1 MRKVL
6 FIMALVGLAVTG
18 ATAKTV
24 KKVKKSP
31 AKTVKK
37 EVAQPVVEAAPTFT
51 ELQDMQVNEVNRLPL
66 HATFFAYENEATALK
81 GEPQNSKNFVSLHGD
96 WTFKGVENADQRPVD
111 FWKPDFNDASWGKMP
126 VPGMWELNGFGD
138 PVYVNIGFA
147 WRGHFKDNPPYV
159 PTKDNHVGS
168 YRRMINIPAD
178 WDGKQ
183 VVAHFGSVT
192 SNMYLWVNGHYVGY
206 TEDSKVAAEFDIT
219 PYVHTGDNLIAFQ
232 VFRWCDGSYCEDQ
245 DFWRLSGVARD
256 SYLYCQDQAER
267 LVDIQ
272 LTPDLTDNYQNGV
285 LNIKKKVA
293 GNVRVDYY
301 LFDAKGE
308 LVTMTTSDTIVVN
321 NVNKW
326 TAETPYLYTLLA
338 KVWKEA
344 KPRQVKG
351 GVKRKDVAALSE
363 VIPLKVG
370 FRKVEIK
377 NAQLLVNGQPILIKG
392 ADRHEMDPDGGY
404 IVSKERMIQDL
415 QVMKRLNINA
425 VRTCHYPDDPV
436 WYDLCDQYGIYL
448 CAEANQES
456 HGFGYKADS
465 EAKKEQFA
473 KQILERNQ
481 HNVAAHFNHPSV
493 IIWSLG
499 NETVDGP
506 NFTAAYKWIKQ
517 NDPSRPIHWE
527 RAQGGDNTDIMCP
540 MYATHKWCEDYCKD
554 ASKTKPLIQC
564 EYNHTMGNS
573 SGGLKEYWDLIRKYP
588 KYQGGFIWDFVD
600 QALHAPQSKNTVD
613 GSRLNDYAYLN
624 TVHYTYGGDYNQY
637 DASDNNFNCNG
648 IIGPDRQLNPHA
660 YEVAHQYQSIWAE
673 PVDLQ
678 HGQLS
683 VYNEHFFT
691 DLSDVS
697 MQWQLLV
704 DGEVADKG
712 EVSELNCGPQQRV
725 NVTLP
730 YQLRD
735 ISGAGDI
742 YLNVCFVLKRSQ
754 PLMQRGQ
761 VVAYNQLTVLESP
774 RHQVATRATTGK
786 AVKVVNKK
794 NEPAITLS
802 GRHFS
807 VQFDRKTGFMTQYVA
822 DGKNLLAAGGSLKP
836 NFWRAVNDNDMGAGV
851 QRKYA
856 VWRNPALNLV
866 SLTVNNKLKSVRA
879 EYDMPDVKARLVLNY
894 VVRPDGSIDVTEQ
907 LTADKSADVPPMF
920 RFGMVMQLPYQMD
933 NSEFY
938 GRGPIE
944 NYADRKSSQTMGIYR
959 LTADEQ
965 FFPYIRP
972 QETGT
977 KSDMRWWNQTDRTGE
992 GLRVMADAPFYA
1004 SALHYDIQTLD
1015 EGMDKAQRHS
1025 PDVKKSA
1032 FTNLYIDLEHAGVG
1046 GVNSWDMNAIAL
1058 PQYRVNYGDKTFN
1071 FTLSP
1076 VR

>member
-51 ELQDMQVNEVNRLPL
+51 EWQDMQVNEVNRLPL

-1015 EGMDKAQRHS
+1015 EGMEKAQRHS

>member
-51 ELQDMQVNEVNRLPL
+51 EWQDMQVNEVNRLPL

-285 LNIKKKVA
+285 LSIKKKVA

>member
-18 ATAKTV
+18 STAKTV

-51 ELQDMQVNEVNRLPL
+51 EWQDMQVNEVNRLPL

-351 GVKRKDVAALSE
+351 GVKRKDVAAMSE

>member
-51 ELQDMQVNEVNRLPL
+51 EWQDMQVNEVNRLPL

-992 GLRVMADAPFYA
+992 GLRVMAAAPFYA

>member
-51 ELQDMQVNEVNRLPL
+51 EWQDMQVNEVNRLPL

-938 GRGPIE
+938 RRRWASTASPPT
-944 NYADRKSSQTMGIYR
+944 SSSSPTSVR
-959 LTADEQ
+959 R
-965 FFPYIRP
+965 RP
-972 QETGT
+972 APRATCAGGT
-977 KSDMRWWNQTDRTGE
+977 RPT
-992 GLRVMADAPFYA
+992 
-1004 SALHYDIQTLD
+1004 
-1015 EGMDKAQRHS
+1015 
-1025 PDVKKSA
+1025 
-1032 FTNLYIDLEHAGVG
+1032 
-1046 GVNSWDMNAIAL
+1046 
-1058 PQYRVNYGDKTFN
+1058 
-1071 FTLSP
+1071 
-1076 VR
+1076 VRARDCA

>member
-51 ELQDMQVNEVNRLPL
+51 EWQDMQVNEVNRLPL

-344 KPRQVKG
+344 KPCQVKG

>member
-51 ELQDMQVNEVNRLPL
+51 EWQDMQVNEVNRLPL

-836 NFWRAVNDNDMGAGV
+836 NFWRAVTDNDMGAGV

>member
-51 ELQDMQVNEVNRLPL
+51 EWQDMQVNEVNRLPL

-786 AVKVVNKK
+786 AVEVVNKK

-1015 EGMDKAQRHS
+1015 EGMEKAQRHS

>member
-51 ELQDMQVNEVNRLPL
+51 EWQDMQVNEVNRLPL

-326 TAETPYLYTLLA
+326 TAETPYLYSLLA

>member
-37 EVAQPVVEAAPTFT
+37 EAAQPVVEAAPTFT
-51 ELQDMQVNEVNRLPL
+51 EWQDMQVNEVNRLPL

-856 VWRNPALNLV
+856 VWRNPTLNLV

>member
-51 ELQDMQVNEVNRLPL
+51 EWQDMQVNEVNRLPL

-920 RFGMVMQLPYQMD
+920 CFGMVMQLPYQMD

-965 FFPYIRP
+965 FFPYSRP

-977 KSDMRWWNQTDRTGE
+977 KSDRRWWNQTDRTGE

>member
-51 ELQDMQVNEVNRLPL
+51 EWQDMQVNEVNRLPL

-96 WTFKGVENADQRPVD
+96 WAFKGVENADQRPVD

>member
-1 MRKVL
+1 
-6 FIMALVGLAVTG
+6 MALMGLAVTG
-18 ATAKTV
+18 MTAKTV
-24 KKVKKSP
+24 KKVKKAK
-31 AKTVKK
+31 AKTEQKK
-37 EVAQPVVEAAPTFT
+37 VTESVTAPTPTFT
-51 ELQDMQVNEVNRLPL
+51 EWKDMQVNEVNRLPL
-66 HATFFAYENEATALK
+66 HATFFAYENESTALK
-81 GEPQNSKNFVSLHGD
+81 GEMKNSERFVSLHGD
-96 WTFKGVENADQRPVD
+96 WKFKWVENANERPTD
-111 FWKPDFNDASWGKMP
+111 FWKTDFDDSAWGKMP

-147 WRGHFKDNPPYV
+147 WRGHFKNNPPLV
-159 PTKDNHVGS
+159 PEKDNHVGT
-168 YRRMINIPAD
+168 YRRTINIPAN
-178 WDGKQ
+178 WDGRQ
-183 VVAHFGSVT
+183 IVVHFGSVT
-192 SNMYLWVNGHYVGY
+192 SNMYLWVNGQYVGY

-219 PYVHTGDNLIAFQ
+219 PYVHPGDNLIAFQ

-256 SYLYCQDQAER
+256 SYLYCQDKQER

-308 LVTMTTSDTIVVN
+308 LVTMTNSDTIVVN
-321 NVNKW
+321 NVKRW

-338 KVWKEA
+338 KVWKA
-344 KPRQVKG
+344 PQMRQVKG

-377 NAQLLVNGQPILIKG
+377 NSQLLVNGQPILIKG
-392 ADRHEMDPDGGY
+392 ADRHEIDPDGGY

-415 QVMKRLNINA
+415 QIMKRLNINA

-465 EAKKEQFA
+465 EAKKELFA

-493 IIWSLG
+493 IMWSLG

-527 RAQGGDNTDIMCP
+527 RAQGGENTDIMCP
-540 MYATHKWCEDYCKD
+540 MYASHKWCENYCKD

-600 QALHAPQSKNTVD
+600 QALHAPQSKGRFDNSKMD
-613 GSRLNDYAYLN
+613 NYAYLN
-624 TVHYTYGGDYNQY
+624 TIHYKYGGDYNNY

-660 YEVAHQYQSIWAE
+660 YEVAHQYQNIWAE
-673 PVDLQ
+673 PVDLKN
-678 HGQLS
+678 GVIS
-683 VYNEHFFT
+683 VYNENFFRN
-691 DLSDVS
+691 LANVS

-704 DGEVADKG
+704 DGNVANKG
-712 EVSELNCGPQQRV
+712 TVSELNCEPQQRV
-725 NVTLP
+725 NITLP
-730 YQLRD
+730 YDLRN
-735 ISGAGDI
+735 ISGASDI
-742 YLNVCFVLKRSQ
+742 YLNVCFVLKNSE

-761 VVAYNQLTVLESP
+761 MVAYNQLTVQEAE
-774 RHQVATRATTGK
+774 RNQVATRTITGK
-786 AVKVVNKK
+786 QVKVVNKK
-794 NEPAITLS
+794 NEPTITLS
-802 GRHFS
+802 GKHFS
-807 VQFDRKTGFMTQYVA
+807 VQFDRKTGMMSQYVA
-822 DGKNLLAAGGSLKP
+822 NGKNLLANGGTLKP
-836 NFWRAVNDNDMGAGV
+836 IFWRAVNDNDMGAGI
-851 QRKYA
+851 QKKYS
-856 VWRNPALNLV
+856 VWRNPALNLA
-866 SLTVNNKLKSVRA
+866 SLTIDKKTKSVRA

-907 LTADKSADVPPMF
+907 MTADKSTQVSDMF

-933 NSEFY
+933 HSEYY

-944 NYADRKSSQTMGIYR
+944 NYADRKSSQLMGIYKQ
-959 LTADEQ
+959 TADEQ
-965 FFPYIRP
+965 FYPYIRP

-992 GLRVMADAPFYA
+992 GLRVMADKPFYA
-1004 SALHYDIQTLD
+1004 SALHYDIETLD
-1015 EGMDKAQRHS
+1015 EGTEKAQRHS
-1025 PDVKKSA
+1025 PEVKKSA
-1032 FTNLYIDLEHAGVG
+1032 FTNLFIDFEHAGVG
-1046 GVNSWDMNAIAL
+1046 GVNSWDMDAIAL

-1076 VR
+1076 LR

>member
-51 ELQDMQVNEVNRLPL
+51 EWQDMQVNEVNRLPL

-938 GRGPIE
+938 GRGPSE

>member
-51 ELQDMQVNEVNRLPL
+51 EWQDMQVNEVNRLPL

-326 TAETPYLYTLLA
+326 TAETPYLYSLLA

-992 GLRVMADAPFYA
+992 GLRVMADVPFYA

>member
-51 ELQDMQVNEVNRLPL
+51 EWQDMQVNEVNRLPL

-506 NFTAAYKWIKQ
+506 NFTAAYKWIKL

-920 RFGMVMQLPYQMD
+920 CFGMVMQLPYQMD

>member
-51 ELQDMQVNEVNRLPL
+51 EWQDMQVNEVNRLPL

-245 DFWRLSGVARD
+245 DFWRLSGMARD

>member
-1 MRKVL
+1 MKKILLLILLVVPVSGVLCGQPHWNNLKVYRTGKL
-6 FIMALVGLAVTG
+6 LPHDRVVPEGPWRMSLNGTWAFRLYDNPAQAELA
-18 ATAKTV
+18 
-24 KKVKKSP
+24 P
-31 AKTVKK
+31 ARWDSIRV
-37 EVAQPVVEAAPTFT
+37 PGNM
-51 ELQDMQVNEVNRLPL
+51 ELQG
-66 HATFFAYENEATALK
+66 Y
-81 GEPQNSKNFVSLHGD
+81 
-96 WTFKGVENADQRPVD
+96 GV
-111 FWKPDFNDASWGKMP
+111 
-126 VPGMWELNGFGD
+126 
-138 PVYVNIGFA
+138 PVYVNMKNEFPS
-147 WRGHFKDNPPYV
+147 NPPYAPTDYNPTGVYACDFSV
-159 PTKDNHVGS
+159 PESWKG
-168 YRRMINIPAD
+168 RRTIV
-178 WDGKQ
+178 K
-183 VVAHFGSVT
+183 FGAVKSA
-192 SNMYLWVNGHYVGY
+192 MYLYVNGREVGY
-206 TEDSKVAAEFDIT
+206 SEDSKTPAEWDIT
-219 PYVHTGDNLIAFQ
+219 KYLHAGRNRMTVKVL
-232 VFRWCDGSYCEDQ
+232 RWCDGSYLE
-245 DFWRLSGVARD
+245 
-256 SYLYCQDQAER
+256 CQDMWRMSGITRDVELYSVPQTYISDIKVLADIDTVDWRTGR
-267 LVDIQ
+267 LDVMVDLNRKVQGGYVDLLFNGTGTRHRYEPGDWFAIFPQ
-272 LTPDLTDNYQNGV
+272 RQVEDVVPWSDSTPNLYDLTVV
-285 LNIKKKVA
+285 LYDGSGRETERVTKK
-293 GNVRVDYY
+293 
-301 LFDAKGE
+301 
-308 LVTMTTSDTIVVN
+308 I
-321 NVNKW
+321 
-326 TAETPYLYTLLA
+326 
-338 KVWKEA
+338 
-344 KPRQVKG
+344 
-351 GVKRKDVAALSE
+351 
-363 VIPLKVG
+363 G
-370 FRKVEIK
+370 FRHLDIR
-377 NAQLLVNGQPILIKG
+377 NGQLRLNGKPMEIRG
-392 ADRHEMDPDGGY
+392 VNRHEHSMYGGHY
-404 IVSKERMIQDL
+404 ITPEEMRQDIALMKEL
-415 QVMKRLNINA
+415 GINA

-992 GLRVMADAPFYA
+992 GLRVMADVPFYA

>member
-51 ELQDMQVNEVNRLPL
+51 EWQDMQVNEVNRLPL

-96 WTFKGVENADQRPVD
+96 WAFKGVENADQRPVD

-168 YRRMINIPAD
+168 YRRIINIPAD

>member
-51 ELQDMQVNEVNRLPL
+51 EWQDMQVNEVNRLPL

-425 VRTCHYPDDPV
+425 VRTCHYPDAPV

>member
-18 ATAKTV
+18 STAKTV

-51 ELQDMQVNEVNRLPL
+51 EWQDMQVNEVNRLPL

>member
-37 EVAQPVVEAAPTFT
+37 EAAQPVVEAAPTFT
-51 ELQDMQVNEVNRLPL
+51 EWQDMQVNEVNRLPL

>member
-51 ELQDMQVNEVNRLPL
+51 EWQDMQVNEVNRLPL

-308 LVTMTTSDTIVVN
+308 LETMTTSDTIVVN

>member
-51 ELQDMQVNEVNRLPL
+51 EWQDMQVNEVNRLPL

-794 NEPAITLS
+794 NEPTITLS

-1015 EGMDKAQRHS
+1015 EGMEKAQRHS

>member
-1 MRKVL
+1 
-6 FIMALVGLAVTG
+6 MALVGLAVTG

-51 ELQDMQVNEVNRLPL
+51 EWQDMQVNEVNRLPL

-794 NEPAITLS
+794 NEPTITLS

-807 VQFDRKTGFMTQYVA
+807 VQFDRKIGFMTQYVA

>member
-51 ELQDMQVNEVNRLPL
+51 EWQDMQVNEVNRLPL

-308 LVTMTTSDTIVVN
+308 LETMTTSDTIVVN

-794 NEPAITLS
+794 NEPTITLS

-807 VQFDRKTGFMTQYVA
+807 VQFDRKIGFMTQYVA

-1058 PQYRVNYGDKTFN
+1058 PQYRVNYGDKTVK

>member
-51 ELQDMQVNEVNRLPL
+51 EWQDMQVNEVNRLPL

>member
-51 ELQDMQVNEVNRLPL
+51 EWQDMQVNEVNRLPL

-920 RFGMVMQLPYQMD
+920 CFGMVMQLPYQMD

>member
-18 ATAKTV
+18 STAKTV

-51 ELQDMQVNEVNRLPL
+51 EWQDMQVNEVNRLPL

-377 NAQLLVNGQPILIKG
+377 NSQLLVNGQPILIKG

>member
-51 ELQDMQVNEVNRLPL
+51 EWQDMQVNEVNRLPL

-992 GLRVMADAPFYA
+992 GLRVMADVPFYA

>member
-1 MRKVL
+1 M
-6 FIMALVGLAVTG
+6 
-18 ATAKTV
+18 
-24 KKVKKSP
+24 
-31 AKTVKK
+31 
-37 EVAQPVVEAAPTFT
+37 
-51 ELQDMQVNEVNRLPL
+51 
-66 HATFFAYENEATALK
+66 
-81 GEPQNSKNFVSLHGD
+81 
-96 WTFKGVENADQRPVD
+96 
-111 FWKPDFNDASWGKMP
+111 
-126 VPGMWELNGFGD
+126 
-138 PVYVNIGFA
+138 
-147 WRGHFKDNPPYV
+147 
-159 PTKDNHVGS
+159 
-168 YRRMINIPAD
+168 
-178 WDGKQ
+178 
-183 VVAHFGSVT
+183 
-192 SNMYLWVNGHYVGY
+192 
-206 TEDSKVAAEFDIT
+206 
-219 PYVHTGDNLIAFQ
+219 
-232 VFRWCDGSYCEDQ
+232 FRWCDGSYCEDQ

>member
-51 ELQDMQVNEVNRLPL
+51 EWQDMQVNEVNRLPL

-573 SGGLKEYWDLIRKYP
+573 SGGLKEYWDLIRKYT

-944 NYADRKSSQTMGIYR
+944 N
-959 LTADEQ
+959 
-965 FFPYIRP
+965 
-972 QETGT
+972 
-977 KSDMRWWNQTDRTGE
+977 
-992 GLRVMADAPFYA
+992 
-1004 SALHYDIQTLD
+1004 
-1015 EGMDKAQRHS
+1015 
-1025 PDVKKSA
+1025 
-1032 FTNLYIDLEHAGVG
+1032 
-1046 GVNSWDMNAIAL
+1046 
-1058 PQYRVNYGDKTFN
+1058 
-1071 FTLSP
+1071 
-1076 VR
+1076 